1 MRLACDLLRQRS
13 VIVPITMTTALRTL
27 ALAVLA
33 LLPTLI
39 AGLTIR

>member
-1 MRLACDLLRQRS
+1 MRLACDHLRQRS
-13 VIVPITMTTALRTL
+13 VIVRFTMTTALRTI

-33 LLPTLI
+33 LLPTVI